1 MERICDNAMQ
11 LAAYIEENYKD
22 ITVNYAGLE
31 TSNWH
36 EIAKSQFDGHYGGIF
51 TLRLGSKERAFAF
64 INALKYP
71 LKVSNIG
78 DTKTLVIHPEST
90 ISVHS
95 TEEEKKAGGV
105 VDDLVRVSVG
115 IEDIDDLI
123 WDFKQAIESL
133 S

>member
-1 MERICDNAMQ
+1 MQ

-71 LKVSNIG
+71 LKVCLLYTSKIIYLWYNI
-78 DTKTLVIHPEST
+78 TNFI
-90 ISVHS
+90 IY
-95 TEEEKKAGGV
+95 EE
-105 VDDLVRVSVG
+105 
-115 IEDIDDLI
+115 I
-123 WDFKQAIESL
+123 
-133 S
+133 

>member
-1 MERICDNAMQ
+1 MECICDNAMQ

-36 EIAKSQFDGHYGGIF
+36 EIAKSQFDGHYGVF
-51 TLRLGSKERAFAF
+51 
-64 INALKYP
+64 
-71 LKVSNIG
+71 
-78 DTKTLVIHPEST
+78 
-90 ISVHS
+90 
-95 TEEEKKAGGV
+95 
-105 VDDLVRVSVG
+105 DDLVRVSVG